1 MAAESLEP
9 GNPLRFLETSS
20 FFFAFFTPKLIK
32 NDGGFNE
39 VSRKVSK
46 IKGKF
51 LAVEGETFWS
61 LFNFTAMM

>member
-9 GNPLRFLETSS
+9 GNPLRFLETFS
-20 FFFAFFTPKLIK
+20 FFCFFFTPKWIK
-32 NDGGFNE
+32 HDGGFYE

-61 LFNFTAMM
+61 FFNFTAMM